1 MRQLEGLAPRLAA
14 FDRLCHDARGPVGIA
29 ISGGSDSLA
38 LLFIAHEWARSRG
51 RKLAALTFDHRLRTA
66 AAGEAARVA
75 TICRDLHIPHETLR
89 WDDPVN
95 RQSSARRARHAA
107 LALALKA
114 QGGTHLLTGHTA
126 NDQAETFLM
135 RARQGSGWYG
145 LAGMQALSMSP
156 VWPEGEGIRIARPVL
171 SENRE
176 DLRSLLHARGQVWIE
191 DPSNENLD
199 YERVRMR
206 RLLAG
211 APETAERVRRC
222 MAELAGLR
230 AIEDRRLGRW
240 LCDHVAISEDGSGI
254 ETDLGL
260 LSTDTAVRGL
270 GLLIQAVTGR
280 ETPPRR
286 ENLASLA
293 ARLMADPA
301 FAGATLG
308 GAKLVRK
315 QGKVHLMPEAGRD
328 GPETL
333 TSRRID
339 GLRSLYAARA

>member
-14 FDRLCHDARGPVGIA
+14 FDRLCQDARGPVGIA

-75 TICRDLHIPHETLR
+75 AICRDLHIPHQTLR

-126 NDQAETFLM
+126 NDQAETFLI

-156 VWPEGEGIRIARPVL
+156 VWPEGEGVRIARPVL
-171 SENRE
+171 TEKRE

-191 DPSNENLD
+191 DPSNENLA

-206 RLLAG
+206 RLLA
-211 APETAERVRRC
+211 ASPEAAERISRC
-222 MAELAGLR
+222 MRALAGLR
-230 AIEDRRLGRW
+230 AVEDRRLGRW
-240 LCDHVAISEDGSGI
+240 LCDNVRVSESGEGI
-254 ETDLGL
+254 DTDLGS
-260 LSTDTAVRGL
+260 LSMDTAVRGL

-286 ENLASLA
+286 ENTANLAQ
-293 ARLMADPA
+293 RLRADVS

-315 QGKVHLMPEAGRD
+315 QGRVHLMPETGRD
-328 GPETL
+328 APETL
-333 TSRRID
+333 VLRRID

>member
-1 MRQLEGLAPRLAA
+1 VRQLEGLAPRLAA
-14 FDRLCHDARGPVGIA
+14 FDRLCHDAHGPVGIA

-38 LLFIAHEWARSRG
+38 LLFIAHEWARARG

-89 WDDPVN
+89 WDEPVN
-95 RQSSARRARHAA
+95 QQSSARRARHAA

-126 NDQAETFLM
+126 DDQAETFLM

-145 LAGMQALSMSP
+145 LAGMQALTMSP
-156 VWPEGEGIRIARPVL
+156 VWPEGEGVRIARPVL
-171 SENRE
+171 SEKRE
-176 DLRSLLHARGQVWIE
+176 DLRTLLHARGQVWIE
-191 DPSNENLD
+191 DPSNENLA

-211 APETAERVRRC
+211 APETAERISRC

-240 LCDHVAISEDGSGI
+240 LCDHVQVSEAEDGI
-254 ETDLGL
+254 EVDLGT
-260 LSTDTAVRGL
+260 LSPDAAVRGL
-270 GLLIQAVTGR
+270 ALLIQAVTGR

-286 ENLASLA
+286 ENTANLAQ
-293 ARLMADPA
+293 RLMTEAP

-315 QGKVHLMPEAGRD
+315 AGRVHLMPEAGRD

-333 TSRRID
+333 VSRRID
-339 GLRSLYAARA
+339 GLRRLYAARA

>member
-1 MRQLEGLAPRLAA
+1 MRQLEGRAPRLAVL
-14 FDRLCHDARGPVGIA
+14 DRLCHGASGPVGVA

-51 RKLAALTFDHRLRTA
+51 RQLAALTFDHRLRTA

-107 LALALKA
+107 LAIRLKA
-114 QGGTHLLTGHTA
+114 LGGSHLLTGHTA

-135 RARQGSGWYG
+135 RARQGSTWYG

-156 VWPEGEGIRIARPVL
+156 VWPEGEGVRIARPVL
-171 SENRE
+171 SEKRE
-176 DLRSLLHARGQVWIE
+176 DLRDLLHARGQVWIE
-191 DPSNENLD
+191 DPSNENLA
-199 YERVRMR
+199 YERIRMR
-206 RLLAG
+206 KLLATS
-211 APETAERVRRC
+211 PETAERIRRC
-222 MAELAGLR
+222 MAGLAGLR
-230 AIEDRRLGRW
+230 AVEDRRLGRW
-240 LCDHVAISEDGSGI
+240 LCDHVRVSDAGGI
-254 ETDLGL
+254 EADLGP
-260 LSTDTAVRGL
+260 LSPETAVRGV
-270 GLLIQAVTGR
+270 GILIQAVTGR

-286 ENLASLA
+286 ENTLNLA
-293 ARLMADPA
+293 ARLLEDAP

-315 QGKVHLMPEAGRD
+315 AGRVHFTPEAGLD

-333 TSRRID
+333 VSRRID
-339 GLRSLYAARA
+339 GLRTLYAARA

>member
-95 RQSSARRARHAA
+95 QQSSARRARHAA

-126 NDQAETFLM
+126 NDQAETFLI

-156 VWPEGEGIRIARPVL
+156 VWPEGEGVRIARPVL
-171 SENRE
+171 SEKRE
-176 DLRSLLHARGQVWIE
+176 DLRSLLHERGQVWIE
-191 DPSNENLD
+191 DPSNENLA

-206 RLLAG
+206 RLLATS
-211 APETAERVRRC
+211 PEAAERISRC
-222 MAELAGLR
+222 MKELAGLR

-240 LCDHVAISEDGSGI
+240 LCDHVQVSEAGDGI
-254 ETDLGL
+254 EADLDL
-260 LSTDTAVRGL
+260 LPMDAAVRGL
-270 GLLIQAVTGR
+270 ALLIQAVTGR

-286 ENLASLA
+286 ENTANLAQ
-293 ARLMADPA
+293 RLRADQP

-315 QGKVHLMPEAGRD
+315 AGRVHLMPEAGRD

-333 TSRRID
+333 VSRRID
-339 GLRSLYAARA
+339 GLRRLYAARA

>member
-38 LLFIAHEWARSRG
+38 LLFIAHEWARARG

-95 RQSSARRARHAA
+95 QQSSARRARHAA

-145 LAGMQALSMSP
+145 LAGMQALTMSP
-156 VWPEGEGIRIARPVL
+156 VWPEGEGVRIARPVL
-171 SENRE
+171 SEKRE
-176 DLRSLLHARGQVWIE
+176 DLRTLLHARGQVWIE
-191 DPSNENLD
+191 DPSNENLA

-211 APETAERVRRC
+211 APETAERISRC

-230 AIEDRRLGRW
+230 AIEDRRLGHW
-240 LCDHVAISEDGSGI
+240 LCDHVQVSEAEDGI
-254 ETDLGL
+254 EADLGT
-260 LSTDTAVRGL
+260 LSPDAAVRGL
-270 GLLIQAVTGR
+270 ALLIQAVTGR

-286 ENLASLA
+286 ENSANLAQ
-293 ARLMADPA
+293 RLMKEAP

-315 QGKVHLMPEAGRD
+315 AGRVHLMPEAGRD

-333 TSRRID
+333 VSRRID
-339 GLRSLYAARA
+339 GLRRLYAARA

>member
-1 MRQLEGLAPRLAA
+1 VRQLEGLAPRLAA

-38 LLFIAHEWARSRG
+38 LLFIAHEWARARG

-89 WDDPVN
+89 WDEPVN
-95 RQSSARRARHAA
+95 QQSSARRARHAA

-145 LAGMQALSMSP
+145 LAGMQALTMSP
-156 VWPEGEGIRIARPVL
+156 VWPEGEGVRIARPVL
-171 SENRE
+171 SEKRE
-176 DLRSLLHARGQVWIE
+176 DLRTLLHARGQVWIE
-191 DPSNENLD
+191 DPSNENLA

-211 APETAERVRRC
+211 APETVERISRC
-222 MAELAGLR
+222 MADLAGLR
-230 AIEDRRLGRW
+230 AIEDRRLGHW
-240 LCDHVAISEDGSGI
+240 LCDHVQVSEADDGI
-254 ETDLGL
+254 EADLGL
-260 LSTDTAVRGL
+260 LSPDAAVRGL
-270 GLLIQAVTGR
+270 ALLIQAVTGR

-286 ENLASLA
+286 ENTANLAQ
-293 ARLMADPA
+293 RLMTETP

-315 QGKVHLMPEAGRD
+315 AGRVHLMPEVGRD

-333 TSRRID
+333 VSRRID
-339 GLRSLYAARA
+339 GLRRLYAARA